1 MEEPIDLT
9 NAKWSAEN
17 EIYLMCIAEGIKDN
31 YPHINLDDELKE
43 SGYVL
48 EDFFDSSKIA
58 SFMKNLSN
66 KYPD

>member
-9 NAKWSAEN
+9 NSKWSAEN
-17 EIYLMCIAEGIKDN
+17 EIYLMCIAEGIRDN
-31 YPHINLDDELKE
+31 YPDINLDDELKE

-58 SFMKNLSN
+58 SFMKNLSD